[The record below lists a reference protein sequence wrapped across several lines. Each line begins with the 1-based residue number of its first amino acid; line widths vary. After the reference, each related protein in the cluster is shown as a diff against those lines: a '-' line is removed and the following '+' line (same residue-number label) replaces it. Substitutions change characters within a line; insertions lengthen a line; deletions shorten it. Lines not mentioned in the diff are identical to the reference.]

1 MSEDATSTKIKVAG
15 LSDGAISKIKWLLEP
30 AHLFQWTIFIA
41 LLYPANVNEM
51 WKEKTLGNRTDLL
64 YILHFQ
70 CVKKM
75 LNKRE

>member
-41 LLYPANVNEM
+41 LLYPANVNQKR
-51 WKEKTLGNRTDLL
+51 KEDTVRNRT
-64 YILHFQ
+64 
-70 CVKKM
+70 
-75 LNKRE
+75 